1 LLQVGLNK
9 AHPELRERGMKD
21 FVIRLAHSP
30 GELADV
36 TNALSLAGVNIK
48 SLAAM
53 SLGEK
58 AVLRL
63 IPEDADGCR
72 NALRNGKIQFEEH
85 DVTRIL
91 LENKAGEMTGV
102 AAKLAE
108 AGVNLEAVYLV
119 GVADDLIEL
128 AIVSDNDKKA
138 KKVLA
143 EMIS

>member
-1 LLQVGLNK
+1 
-9 AHPELRERGMKD
+9 MKD
-21 FVIRLAHSP
+21 FVVRLAHSP

-36 TNALSLAGVNIK
+36 TNALSLAGVNIR

-53 SLGEK
+53 SLGDQ
-58 AVLRL
+58 ALVRI
-63 IPEDADGCR
+63 IPDDDDAAR
-72 NALRNGKIQFEEH
+72 NALRNGKIHFEEH
-85 DVTRIL
+85 DVTKVL
-91 LENKAGEMTGV
+91 LENKAGEMTGI

-108 AGVNLEAVYLV
+108 AGVNLQAVYLV

-143 EMIS
+143 DMIS